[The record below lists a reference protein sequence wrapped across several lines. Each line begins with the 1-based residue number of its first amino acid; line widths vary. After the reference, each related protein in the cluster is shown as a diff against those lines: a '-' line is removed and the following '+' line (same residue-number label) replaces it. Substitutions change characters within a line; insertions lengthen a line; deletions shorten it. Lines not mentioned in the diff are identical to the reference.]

1 MAYGMS
7 MKAKMAM
14 VRAGKKM
21 PKKSPAKK
29 SPAKKGKVSF
39 TTKSGKKVSF
49 TPKK

>member
-1 MAYGMS
+1 MS
-7 MKAKMAM
+7 MKEKMAM

-29 SPAKKGKVSF
+29 SPAKKGKKVSF
-39 TTKSGKKVSF
+39 VTKSGKRVSF

>member
-1 MAYGMS
+1 MAMS
-7 MKAKMAM
+7 MKEKMAM

-29 SPAKKGKVSF
+29 AKGGKKAVSF
-39 TTKSGKKVSF
+39 TTKSGKRVSF